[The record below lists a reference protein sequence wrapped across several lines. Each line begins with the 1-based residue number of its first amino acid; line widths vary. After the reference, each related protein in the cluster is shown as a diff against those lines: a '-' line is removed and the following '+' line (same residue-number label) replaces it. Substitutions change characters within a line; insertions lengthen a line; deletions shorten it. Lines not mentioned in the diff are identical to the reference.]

1 MKTHYNFSIYFYL
14 LTFVLFSMSTFS
26 QCVVNYANNG
36 ASVSSGSG
44 FLWGQSFIAE
54 CSGDLEYVQFTSSSP
69 GATSGGTLKI
79 YNGNSVTTPIYTQAF
94 SAITITNVGDPVR
107 INITGSV
114 PVVLNNQYTFE
125 FPVDNISVLVDFA
138 AGYTN
143 GSAWEDGVEAATVD
157 FLFSA
162 SIATTLGIDDIDK
175 VSGINIY
182 PNPSSDFVVIS
193 GLENIAH
200 YTIFDILGKETLSG
214 SIANN
219 EKINIQNLNS
229 GMYFLRLEND
239 VTTKFIKK

>member
-1 MKTHYNFSIYFYL
+1 MKKHYNFSIHLFL
-14 LTFVLFSMSTFS
+14 LVFFSISAFS

-36 ASVSSGSG
+36 TSISSATG
-44 FLWGQSFIAE
+44 FLWGQSFIAG
-54 CSGDLEYVQFTSSSP
+54 CDGDLEYVQFTSSSP
-69 GATSGGTLKI
+69 GTTSGGTLKI
-79 YNGNSVTTPIYTQAF
+79 YDGNSVTTPIYTQAF

-107 INITGSV
+107 INITGTV

-125 FPVDNISVLVDFA
+125 FPVNNISVLLDLSG
-138 AGYTN
+138 GYTE
-143 GSAWEDGVEAATVD
+143 GSAWQDGGEAATVD

-162 SIATTLGIDDIDK
+162 SIATTLGINDFDIA
-175 VSGINIY
+175 SGLKLY

-193 GLENIAH
+193 GLENIVP
-200 YTIFDILGKETLSG
+200 YTIFDILGKETLRG

-219 EKINIQNLNS
+219 EKINIQNLNP